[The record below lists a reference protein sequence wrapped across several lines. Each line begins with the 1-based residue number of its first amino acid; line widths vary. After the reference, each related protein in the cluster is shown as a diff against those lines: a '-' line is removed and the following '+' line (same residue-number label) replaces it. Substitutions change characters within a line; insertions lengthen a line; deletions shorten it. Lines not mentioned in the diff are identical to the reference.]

1 MSALA
6 WTCRKWILQKE
17 LSKVL
22 YYFSETGRLL
32 VINEDTEV
40 TNFGEHVIR
49 KVMDEAFY
57 SLEVKP
63 ELLAGL
69 DVPGVGLAWGYEQHS
84 VPQADDVLAAMRRLA
99 TQQA

>member
-1 MSALA
+1 MDIEVIDLRTIYPFDLPTVKASVE
-6 WTCRKWILQKE
+6 K
-17 LSKVL
+17 
-22 YYFSETGRLL
+22 TGRLL

-69 DVPGVGLAWGYEQHS
+69 DVPGVGLAWAYEQNS
-84 VPQADDVLAAMRRLA
+84 VPQQDDVLAAMRRLA
-99 TQQA
+99 TEKA